1 MSSGKG
7 KSVFLTSFNV
17 LVTVFMLAPMVLVI
31 LTSFTPG
38 MFYEIPTTQ
47 WSLQWYRAIIDV
59 GFLNGFVVSMGLALL
74 AALVSLILGF
84 LAAFVMTRY
93 VFKGKVMADALFMA
107 PIIVPAVALG
117 VGLLQFYVNV
127 GLYNTF
133 FALLLAHV
141 VITVPYIIRTA
152 AVSLSAVSREMELAA
167 MDLGATSRQSFVHVT
182 MPLIKSGLISG
193 YIFAFL
199 ISFGEVAMTIFII
212 GSKYTTLPVD
222 MFNYMLQVN
231 TPVIAAMSTLLIVF
245 SIVLMVVLDR
255 LFGLRTII
263 G

>member
-1 MSSGKG
+1 MSNGKG
-7 KSVFLTSFNV
+7 KGIFLRSFNV
-17 LVTVFMLAPMVLVI
+17 VVTVFMLAPMVLVM
-31 LTSFTPG
+31 LTSFTPSA
-38 MFYEIPTTQ
+38 FYEIPTRH
-47 WSLQWYRAIIDV
+47 WSLTWYREITDV
-59 GFLNGFVVSMGLALL
+59 GFLNGLGVSVGLALL
-74 AALVSLILGF
+74 AALISLILGF

-93 VFKGKVMADALFMA
+93 VFRGKAVADAIFMA

-117 VGLLQFYVNV
+117 VALLQFFVNV
-127 GLYNTF
+127 RIYNTF
-133 FALLLAHV
+133 YALVAAHV

-212 GSKYTTLPVD
+212 GSKYTTLPVE

-231 TPVIAAMSTLLIVF
+231 TPVIAAMSTMLIVF
-245 SIVLMVVLDR
+245 SVVLMIVLDR

-263 G
+263 S